1 MPIPKTYQT
10 VIGPVT
16 VGPGESTSLS
26 QCQLVDLTRATQL
39 VLTFRGTFHASA
51 TGGAKIQMFPSYDGL
66 NFDTIPWSNWAGE
79 PAEWVVAAVPGQ
91 TVQVTSEPISPTPK
105 YLKFKLVN
113 LDGSYSITN
122 ASLIVTVQTVG

>member
-10 VIGPVT
+10 VIGPVDI
-16 VGPGESTSLS
+16 GPGGSTTLA

-39 VLTFRGTFHASA
+39 VLTFRGTFHANA
-51 TGGAKIQMFPSYDGL
+51 TNGAKIQMFPSYDGI
-66 NFDTIPWSNWAGE
+66 NFDTHPWSNWDST
-79 PAEWVVAAVPGQ
+79 PAEWTISAVPGQ

-105 YLKFKLVN
+105 YLKFKVVN
-113 LDGSYSITN
+113 LDSSYSITN